1 MSKQISP
8 RYNRVAIIG
17 LGLIGGSL
25 GYAIKRANLADH
37 IVGYASSAGTRT
49 RALERGFIDEAA
61 DDAANAVKDADLIIL
76 CTPVGALSSLAEK
89 IQPFLKT
96 GATVT
101 DVGSVKSAVVRD
113 VGPHIPAGVHF
124 IPGHPVAGTEE
135 SGPDAGFAELFD
147 GRWTIL
153 TPVEGSDETAITRLE
168 LFWEACGA
176 KVAIMDAA
184 QHDLTL
190 AITSH
195 VPHLI
200 AYTMVGVAADL
211 EKDTQADVTKFA
223 AGGFRDLTRIAA
235 SDPTMWRDIFLNNKE
250 ATIEMLGRFIE
261 ELMALQRAIR
271 WDDGQTLFDRFTRT
285 RAIRRQI
292 IAAGQDSPIP
302 NFGRN
307 PQHLTPTDKDQK

>member
-1 MSKQISP
+1 MGMSP
-8 RYNRVAIIG
+8 RYQKVAIIG

-25 GYAIKRANLADH
+25 GFAAKRGDLAGH
-37 IVGYASSAGTRT
+37 VVGYASSEAT
-49 RALERGFIDEAA
+49 RARGLERGFIDEAA
-61 DDAANAVKDADLIIL
+61 VSVTEAVKDADLIIL
-76 CTPVGALSSLAEK
+76 CTPVGALEALAIEMK
-89 IQPFLKT
+89 PVLKA

-101 DVGSVKSAVVRD
+101 DVGSVKAAVVRD

-135 SGPDAGFAELFD
+135 SGPDAGFAELFE

-153 TPVEGSDETAITRLE
+153 TPVEGSDENAVRKLE

-176 KVAIMDAA
+176 KVAVMEVG

-211 EKDTQADVTKFA
+211 EKVTQADVTKFA

-235 SDPTMWRDIFLNNKE
+235 SDPTMWRDIFLNNKD

-271 WDDGQTLFDRFTRT
+271 WDDGQTLFERFTRT

-292 IAAGQDSPIP
+292 IAAGQDSPAP

-307 PQHLTPTDKDQK
+307 PQHLTPAAKDEK